1 MKTNV
6 KVCNK
11 KSEVSITIELEPRKL
26 HNEQKISIDTKQAKR
41 ILREYLEKVG
51 EKINLTKDVR
61 YDIITNNSERN
72 KNVGTWVFKFEKPQE
87 VLKQEKT
94 TKVSTKKSK
103 TKKTSVKKTKKEE

>member
-41 ILREYLEKVG
+41 ILREHLEKVG

-72 KNVGTWVFKFEKPQE
+72 KNVGTWVFKFEDLE
-87 VLKQEKT
+87 
-94 TKVSTKKSK
+94 KKSQAK
-103 TKKTSVKKTKKEE
+103 VKPALSKEKEKKKNKKNANKKKR

>member
-41 ILREYLEKVG
+41 ILRE
-51 EKINLTKDVR
+51 
-61 YDIITNNSERN
+61 
-72 KNVGTWVFKFEKPQE
+72 
-87 VLKQEKT
+87 
-94 TKVSTKKSK
+94 
-103 TKKTSVKKTKKEE
+103 